1 MTADLQIAARL
12 GVAALAGL
20 AIGVE
25 RERSGHAA
33 GPRARFAGART
44 MFLMGLLSGFAGW
57 LASGGYGAL
66 GVTLVAGGAGLAIAA
81 YVMAAHRS
89 PEAIDGTTE
98 TAALAVLGL
107 GFAAGLGH
115 LAIVGGATA
124 VVALALA
131 EKSVIHGAI
140 QRIADEELRAAFQFG
155 VLALVVLP
163 ILPEGPY
170 GPFGGVRPRELWIW
184 VLLISGV
191 SFAGYLVRRAVGQTR
206 GYRMTG
212 FLGGII
218 SSTLVM
224 LSFSRQSRTEPGLSR
239 ALGVGAVAS
248 STVPFFRV
256 AAISLVINP
265 AVTIA
270 LVPYLVVPFLV
281 SAGILV
287 LALRRRPAEEGGDAP
302 ASSMR
307 SPLGLP
313 SAIKMAIAFQ
323 IVLIAIHFVQE
334 RFGNAGI
341 LTTAGFVGLADVDAL
356 TLSMSK
362 LGGQAAFVEIAARA
376 VAVGLFANTLLRFGM
391 ALAIGS
397 AAFRRTAGAGLFL
410 LAAAGAAGL
419 LLPLRFAAAAFAP

>member
-1 MTADLQIAARL
+1 MTADLQIAVRL

-33 GPRARFAGART
+33 GPGARFAGART
-44 MFLMGLLSGFAGW
+44 MFLMGLVSGLAGW
-57 LASGGYGAL
+57 LASSGHAAL

-81 YVMAAHRS
+81 FIMAARRS
-89 PEAIDGTTE
+89 QEGIDGTTE
-98 TAALAVLGL
+98 AAALAVLAL

-115 LAIVGGATA
+115 LAIAGGATA

-131 EKSVIHGAI
+131 EKSRIHGGI

-155 VLALVVLP
+155 VLALVILP

-170 GPFGGVRPRELWIW
+170 GPLGGIRPRELWIW
-184 VLLISGV
+184 VLLFSGV
-191 SFAGYLVRRAVGQTR
+191 SFVGYLIRRAVGQTR

-212 FLGGII
+212 FLGGLI
-218 SSTLVM
+218 SSTVVT
-224 LSFSRQSRTEPGLSR
+224 LSFSRQSRNEPGLSS
-239 ALGVGAVAS
+239 ALAVGVVAA

-256 AAISLVINP
+256 AVISFVINP

-270 LVPYLVVPFLV
+270 LLPYLVVPFLV

-287 LALRRRPAEEGGDAP
+287 LALRRRPAPDGGDVP
-302 ASSMR
+302 AAVMR

-323 IVLIAIHFVQE
+323 VVLMAIQFVQQ
-334 RFGNAGI
+334 RFGDAGV
-341 LTTAGFVGLADVDAL
+341 LTTAGLIGLTDVDAL

-362 LGGQAAFVEIAARA
+362 LGAQAMYLEVAARA
-376 VAVGLFANTLLRFGM
+376 VAVGLLANTLLKLVL

-397 AAFRRTAGAGLFL
+397 PAFRRTAGAGLL
-410 LAAAGAAGL
+410 LLVVAGAAGI